1 MTLIRKL
8 SSIALVA
15 VAAILVTAS
24 LSYAAPHG
32 GHGLPGRLPVPHVL
46 PVPHGAPV
54 PHFDGHRA
62 FGHGF
67 DGGRHFVRG
76 PHVGLFVGVPLFVP
90 PAYPAYYPPAYTY
103 EPPAPSYWYY
113 CPSYGAY
120 YPNAPSCPEPWVPV
134 PAQ

>member
-1 MTLIRKL
+1 MVIKKF
-8 SSIALVA
+8 SSIALLAVA
-15 VAAILVTAS
+15 VILATAS

-32 GHGLPGRLPVPHVL
+32 GRGFPGRPPVPQ
-46 PVPHGAPV
+46 
-54 PHFDGHRA
+54 FQGHRA

-67 DGGRHFVRG
+67 DGRDHFVRG
-76 PHVGLFVGVPLFVP
+76 PHVGVFVGVPFFVP
-90 PAYPAYYPPAYTY
+90 PAYPAYYPPTYTY